1 MYNRELEN
9 AVIVDFPLR
18 GEWVAV
24 NTPAR
29 RIPSHGTDLFGQRY
43 AYDFLKLKRKKPFK
57 ASVLRYCLIGIPI
70 KSCYCWR
77 EEIHACLEG
86 EVVEVI
92 DGLKEPGRVHPIA
105 DYLKMLSWSARI
117 SKQLSQPSGNVFKSH
132 AIAGNYIILKH
143 DGFFSLYAHLH
154 PGTVAVKLGQR
165 VKEGDY
171 LGKVGHTGN
180 STSPHLHFHLMDS
193 INPMQAKGIPC
204 SFREL
209 EIQESDGWRKVTG
222 TIPEYNTVFRYAD

>member
-1 MYNRELEN
+1 MYNSELEN
-9 AVIVDFPLR
+9 AVAVEFPLR

-43 AYDFLKLKRKKPFK
+43 AYDFLKLKGKKPFK
-57 ASVLRYCLIGIPI
+57 ASALRYSLIGIPI

-77 EEIHACLEG
+77 EDIHACLEG
-86 EVVEVI
+86 EVVEAI
-92 DGLKEPGRVHPIA
+92 DGLKEPRRLHPLA
-105 DYLKMLSWSARI
+105 DYLKVLSRSARI
-117 SKQLSQPSGNVFKSH
+117 SKQLSQPSENVFKSH

-143 DGFFSLYAHLH
+143 DGFFSFYAHLH

-209 EIQESDGWRKVTG
+209 EVQRSDGWRKVTG
-222 TIPEYNTVFRYAD
+222 AIPEYNTVFRI